1 MTKAYLQNRDAI
13 LETRFPKKDGVLREP
28 KGSVLRRLRLLSSL
42 RFHSLT
48 VLRTRKVYKNFRIAL
63 RSFTMQICLRLL
75 WQRLYAASS
84 SRRVQS
90 PDLAIALRCMW
101 EQVPFIH
108 LI

>member
-1 MTKAYLQNRDAI
+1 MIKVYLQNRDAI
-13 LETRFPKKDGVLREP
+13 LEMRSQKKDGVLREP

-90 PDLAIALRCMW
+90 PDLAMALRCMW

>member
-13 LETRFPKKDGVLREP
+13 LEMRSQKKDAVLREP

-42 RFHSLT
+42 RFHSLM

-63 RSFTMQICLRLL
+63 RSFTMQICRRLL

>member
-1 MTKAYLQNRDAI
+1 MTKAYLQNSDAI
-13 LETRFPKKDGVLREP
+13 LETRFQKKDGALREP
-28 KGSVLRRLRLLSSL
+28 KGSAPRRLRLLSSL
-42 RFHSLT
+42 RFHPLT
-48 VLRTRKVYKNFRIAL
+48 VLHTRKVYKNFRIAL
-63 RSFTMQICLRLL
+63 RSSNMQICRRHL

>member
-28 KGSVLRRLRLLSSL
+28 KRSVLRRRRLLSSL
-42 RFHSLT
+42 RFKSLT
-48 VLRTRKVYKNFRIAL
+48 VLRTRKVYENFRIVL
-63 RSFTMQICLRLL
+63 RSFNMQICQRLL
-75 WQRLYAASS
+75 WQRLCAASS
-84 SRRVQS
+84 SRKVQS